1 MKTLMLICELVICLA
16 GIYTIIGAKDLHDR
30 MHGVF
35 VVLLCIDGLCE
46 HFFSH
51 YNIVTEIS
59 LGITAIYA
67 LFFIIFFTTRDVRE
81 RTMHLKKRAE
91 EDKEK
96 IKKEENR

>member
-1 MKTLMLICELVICLA
+1 MLICELVICLA

-59 LGITAIYA
+59 LGITAVYA

-81 RTMHLKKRAE
+81 RTIRLKRRS
-91 EDKEK
+91 KEK
-96 IKKEENR
+96 EEK

>member
-1 MKTLMLICELVICLA
+1 MLICELVICLA

-51 YNIVTEIS
+51 YSIVTEIS
-59 LGITAIYA
+59 LGITALYG

-81 RTMHLKKRAE
+81 RSLMM
-91 EDKEK
+91 KEK
-96 IKKEENR
+96 SAEKKSKKEENR

>member
-1 MKTLMLICELVICLA
+1 MKTLMLICELVICVA

-35 VVLLCIDGLCE
+35 VVLLCCDGLCE

-59 LGITAIYA
+59 LGITAAYA
-67 LFFIIFFTTRDVRE
+67 LFFVIFFTTKDVRE
-81 RTMHLKKRAE
+81 RTAHLKN
-91 EDKEK
+91 
-96 IKKEENR
+96 KKEESKEK

>member
-59 LGITAIYA
+59 LGITALYG

-81 RTMHLKKRAE
+81 RSLRLKKKAAE
-91 EDKEK
+91 KKDKSK
-96 IKKEENR
+96 TQ

>member
-1 MKTLMLICELVICLA
+1 MQTLMLICEIVIGLV
-16 GIYTIIGAKDLHDR
+16 GIFTIVTGRDMHDR

-59 LGITAIYA
+59 LGVTAVYG
-67 LFFIIFFTTRDVRE
+67 LFFIVFFSIKDVHE
-81 RTMHLKKRAE
+81 RSLHLHK
-91 EDKEK
+91 K
-96 IKKEENR
+96 IKERKSNTKG

>member
-1 MKTLMLICELVICLA
+1 METLMLICELVICLA

-30 MHGVF
+30 MHGIF
-35 VVLLCIDGLCE
+35 VVLLCCDGLCE

-59 LGITAIYA
+59 LGITALYG

-81 RTMHLKKRAE
+81 RTIHLKKKSE
-91 EDKEK
+91 KDK
-96 IKKEENR
+96 KK

>member
-1 MKTLMLICELVICLA
+1 METLMLICELVICLA
-16 GIYTIIGAKDLHDR
+16 GIYTIIGAKDLHNR

-81 RTMHLKKRAE
+81 RTIHLKKKSE
-91 EDKEK
+91 KDK
-96 IKKEENR
+96 KK

>member
-59 LGITAIYA
+59 LGITALYG

-91 EDKEK
+91 EDK
-96 IKKEENR
+96 KK

>member
-16 GIYTIIGAKDLHDR
+16 GIYTIVGAKDLHDR

-35 VVLLCIDGLCE
+35 VVLLCCDGLCE

-59 LGITAIYA
+59 LGITALYG
-67 LFFIIFFTTRDVRE
+67 LFFIIFFTTKDVHE
-81 RTMHLKKRAE
+81 RSLHLKEKRR
-91 EDKEK
+91 
-96 IKKEENR
+96 NRKNNTKG